1 MTESVFSEASTRSVW
16 PREVMVFMLAF
27 ISTHEKLFESDST
40 RAAGFAKLAERLT
53 TLHPNSLSYTPKKVK
68 AKLVEIHKWCG
79 GKAPI
84 EELYHYGVHQATLPD
99 LELWQYATYD
109 EIRHQIDI
117 FRLEQGLFDPS
128 STITQPF
135 ASKSKY
141 ETRQQN
147 PSTKDKIR
155 CICPFDTED
164 GQRSVC
170 CERCETW
177 QHVFCY
183 YEPPENHFCDKC
195 ANDLE
200 DNRAEASMQSV
211 TKEIGLLSVGP
222 DNEEDEQSRDD
233 LLKKVGE
240 LQHLTR
246 QLTAENQSCQRQIR
260 SYKLALQNERQLST
274 FTTFRN
280 FDAIEI
286 EQSLLPTPEIGKTVQ
301 KINNLIR
308 GYLSS
313 QRLRDKELPLISLV
327 KGRATSEELSSTWS
341 SYLGKQPSSTKKN
354 ATRHLKNTTASS
366 HAVLKTLVWTAIRE
380 WIFKS
385 DVFSLEEFAGPLL
398 PQLSQC
404 VLSRD
409 GPEALRN
416 LYLASWLALLQ
427 MENSWFQ
434 DLLKARADEL
444 GQRLLV
450 TVGSLAQICNAD
462 AQSQSDSIKQDLDN
476 DEDHNRFQ
484 EIAMTA
490 LVLKSRLPFKTSL
503 VELYLPAPGDF
514 FAECHD
520 TPLPPTGRPEKGKVL
535 VAISPAI
542 ILYSLGAND
551 KEQTPSSVLDCMVV
565 NGDMDR
571 EQGTV
576 VCPASVLYEK
586 E

>member
-1 MTESVFSEASTRSVW
+1 MAND
-16 PREVMVFMLAF
+16 
-27 ISTHEKLFESDST
+27 LFAVSD
-40 RAAGFAKLAERLT
+40 
-53 TLHPNSLSYTPKKVK
+53 
-68 AKLVEIHKWCG
+68 
-79 GKAPI
+79 
-84 EELYHYGVHQATLPD
+84 
-99 LELWQYATYD
+99 
-109 EIRHQIDI
+109 
-117 FRLEQGLFDPS
+117 
-128 STITQPF
+128 
-135 ASKSKY
+135 
-141 ETRQQN
+141 
-147 PSTKDKIR
+147 
-155 CICPFDTED
+155 
-164 GQRSVC
+164 
-170 CERCETW
+170 
-177 QHVFCY
+177 
-183 YEPPENHFCDKC
+183 C

-211 TKEIGLLSVGP
+211 TKEIELRSVGP

-260 SYKLALQNERQLST
+260 SYKLALQNERQLSA
-274 FTTFRN
+274 FTTFRD

-286 EQSLLPTPEIGKTVQ
+286 EQNLLPTPEIGKTVQ

-327 KGRATSEELSSTWS
+327 RGGATSEELSNTWS

-354 ATRHLKNTTASS
+354 TTRHLKNTTASS
-366 HAVLKTLVWTAIRE
+366 HAILKTLVWAAIRE

-398 PQLSQC
+398 PQMSHC
-404 VLSRD
+404 VSNRD

-416 LYLASWLALLQ
+416 LYLASWSALLQ

-434 DLLKARADEL
+434 DLLKAKADEL
-444 GQRLLV
+444 GQRLLA

-490 LVLKSRLPFKTSL
+490 LVLKSRLPFKASL

-514 FAECHD
+514 FADCHD
-520 TPLPPTGRPEKGKVL
+520 TPLPPTGRLEKGKVL

-542 ILYSLGAND
+542 ILYTLGGAND
-551 KEQTPSSVLDCMVV
+551 KDQTPSSVLDCMVV